1 MRSGEQQQGEISDPT
16 NDAFFAISSDG
27 QIFVYTDYRT
37 GVLECGLVT
46 RRQAGGPA
54 GPSSSIT
61 MNYDRDGSLMKTWED
76 TT

>member
-37 GVLECGLVT
+37 GDLAT
-46 RRQAGGPA
+46 MNMAAGGPA
-54 GPSSSIT
+54 DPSSSSIT
-61 MNYDRDGSLMKTWED
+61 MNYDRDGSLMKAWED